1 MKKGAKCG
9 IIIVY
14 LSKTVREVRGTPGN
28 IITNIIK
35 YAAVPIA
42 AALLS
47 GCTGVSFSVD
57 SLLTAP
63 TLTDEQSQIRQ
74 ALISR
79 VGRNITL
86 KYPRA
91 GANRSA
97 FVIADL
103 DGEPTEEALVF
114 YEYAGAE
121 NEGIRMNLLDKDEE
135 GNWYSV
141 KEIAGAGT
149 EIEQVVISAM
159 GSGSDLDILVG
170 YQNVTGDKTFEV
182 YTYAANAL
190 TRIDG
195 DSYSMLEAVDINSD
209 GKDELVTIQRMTE
222 PETGLVYNK
231 AFQLKLESG
240 KIIKDDGID
249 MCGNVQTYLS
259 SYKGRLPNG
268 SPAVY
273 IDELNTDGL
282 LQTEII
288 YYRYSSLQN
297 PVKLRSEKLL
307 PQCIRPTGYTCADL
321 EGNGVYLIPTT
332 APMLGYE
339 DVIPEEQILKTTWS
353 SYSGFYEFKPRF
365 SGYHSVTDGYTMVF
379 PPRWAND
386 VTVKTDPET
395 GEAVFY
401 KYEGNINYE
410 MTELMRIK
418 AVTKDESEEYI
429 YKDYRRIVTRGQMDY
444 LVKIPIN
451 KREQLILT
459 IDEIQ
464 NNFYPTN

>member
-1 MKKGAKCG
+1 M
-9 IIIVY
+9 
-14 LSKTVREVRGTPGN
+14 
-28 IITNIIK
+28 
-35 YAAVPIA
+35 
-42 AALLS
+42 LS

-57 SLLTAP
+57 SLLAAP

-74 ALISR
+74 ALNAR

-91 GANRSA
+91 GTNRSA

-114 YEYAGAE
+114 YEYTGSE

-135 GNWYSV
+135 GSWYSV

-159 GSGSDLDILVG
+159 GTGDDPDILVG
-170 YQNVTGDKTFEV
+170 YQNVTGENTFEV
-182 YTYAANAL
+182 YTYAANTL
-190 TRIDG
+190 TRIG
-195 DSYSMLEAVDINSD
+195 PESYSLLEAVDINSD
-209 GKDELVTIQRMTE
+209 GKDELVVIQRITE
-222 PETGLVYNK
+222 PETNLVYNK
-231 AFQLKLESG
+231 AFQLKLEDG
-240 KIIKDDGID
+240 EIIKDDGID
-249 MCGNVQTYLS
+249 MCGNVQSYLA

-273 IDELNTDGL
+273 IDELNTDGQ

-288 YYRYSSLQN
+288 YYRYSALQN

-307 PQCIRPTGYTCADL
+307 PACIRPTGYTCADL
-321 EGNGVYLIPTT
+321 EGNGVYLIPSTS
-332 APMLGYE
+332 PMLGYE
-339 DVIPEEQILKTTWS
+339 DAIADEQVLKTTWS
-353 SYSGFYEFKPRF
+353 SYSGFYEFTPRF
-365 SGYHSVTDGYTMVF
+365 SGYHSVADGYTMVF
-379 PPRWAND
+379 PQRWAND

-418 AVTKDESEEYI
+418 AVTKDESEEYV
-429 YKDYRRIVTRGQMDY
+429 YKGYRRITTRGQMDY
-444 LVKIPIN
+444 MVKIPIN

-459 IDEIQ
+459 FDEIE
-464 NNFYPTN
+464 NNFYPVS